1 MPTQK
6 DADVGQIWR
15 SQAPEIQ
22 PVAIERMLARS
33 FQSTVSLRNFFE
45 YVAAAA
51 IIIAFGYSAATASSW
66 IVQAGY
72 VLGIAATVYISWQL
86 HARASARSLPPTGAL
101 SALAFH
107 RAELARQRDAL
118 RSVWGWYLAPMIP
131 FFVVV
136 TLGRLLEKPSDWPFW
151 VAWLAVAGLILAGVL
166 HLNLRGAEALQ
177 RDIEEIDAL
186 SGNG

>member
-51 IIIAFGYSAATASSW
+51 IIIAFGYSAATESSW
-66 IVQAGY
+66 IAQAGY

-86 HARASARSLPPTGAL
+86 HARASARNLPPTGAL